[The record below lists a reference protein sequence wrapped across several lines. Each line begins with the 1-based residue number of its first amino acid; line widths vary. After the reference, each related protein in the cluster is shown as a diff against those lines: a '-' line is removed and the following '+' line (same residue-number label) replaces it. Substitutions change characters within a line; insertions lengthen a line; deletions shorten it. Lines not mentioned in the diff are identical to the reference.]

1 MRKEKQ
7 LSREVKYE
15 GVIIDVTMDT
25 IEIEGTDVITKRE
38 VAWHPGAV
46 CILCVKEEMILMVEQ
61 YRYAL
66 GQSTWEIP
74 AGKLDSNEAPID
86 AARRELAEETQ
97 LYATKL
103 ELIYQ
108 FYSAPGF
115 SNEKLY
121 LYEAFDVKQTSEYSM
136 DEDEY
141 VNVRW
146 FTKNEAK
153 TMLQNGEIID
163 GKTIIAIQ
171 HWIANDNK

>member
-15 GVIIDVTMDT
+15 GVIIDVTLDT
-25 IEIEGTDVITKRE
+25 IEIEGTDVIAKRE

-46 CILCVKEEMILMVEQ
+46 CVLCVKDDAILMVEQ

-66 GQSTWEIP
+66 EQATWEIP
-74 AGKLDSNEAPID
+74 AGKLDPNEAPID
-86 AARRELAEETQ
+86 AARRELAEETALLASQ
-97 LYATKL
+97 L
-103 ELIYQ
+103 ELIYE

-121 LYEAFDVKQTSEYSM
+121 LYEAFDVKATTEYTP

-146 FTKNEAK
+146 FTKQEAE

-171 HWIANDNK
+171 YWLANDNK